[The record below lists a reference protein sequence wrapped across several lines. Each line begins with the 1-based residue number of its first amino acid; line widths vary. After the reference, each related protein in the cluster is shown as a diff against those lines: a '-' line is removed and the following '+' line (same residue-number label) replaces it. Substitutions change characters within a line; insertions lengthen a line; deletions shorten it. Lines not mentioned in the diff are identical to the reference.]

1 MKESRISYLLIT
13 FVIIVIGIFSRKIA
27 FVPFFVGD
35 VLYAVMVYFGIRFLF
50 IRLKKIKSAFIALLI
65 CYCIE
70 LLQLYDAEWIIKVR
84 NTLFGHY
91 VLGQGFLWS
100 DIAAYSFG
108 VLIAYFFE
116 KIAIT
121 KKS

>member
-1 MKESRISYLLIT
+1 MKESRISYFILTLAV
-13 FVIIVIGIFSRKIA
+13 VIIGIISRKIT
-27 FVPFFVGD
+27 FIPFFIGD

-50 IRLKKIKSAFIALLI
+50 IHLKKSKSTFISLLI

-70 LLQLYDAEWIIKVR
+70 LLQLYDAEWITEVR
-84 NTLFGHY
+84 NTLFGRY

-121 KKS
+121 EKS